1 MDLFQKNAFGF
12 GFGPGASA
20 ADAPQ
25 SGLNWKYFMVGVVV
39 AALIAVLVYFIIDKA
54 DTRPVMDGFED
65 KKEKTEDSSKK
76 TYPIPPE
83 GFKLAEGFADQ
94 TLYSAYKGLI
104 PETNETMIELQQLD
118 AKLAAFKRDLT
129 SPAKT
134 IDASKLV
141 QYNTYQDIRP
151 LADWTSQ
158 CFSKNVPERD
168 IVIQMDRWLLSGKK
182 TLADLNGAAGLPK
195 EKNYDLLEAAVED
208 VKRVAIKECVA
219 TAHVDVQGLTGPHD
233 PVGYG
238 SAVTDTSAQFD

>member
-1 MDLFQKNAFGF
+1 
-12 GFGPGASA
+12 
-20 ADAPQ
+20 
-25 SGLNWKYFMVGVVV
+25 
-39 AALIAVLVYFIIDKA
+39 
-54 DTRPVMDGFED
+54 
-65 KKEKTEDSSKK
+65 
-76 TYPIPPE
+76 
-83 GFKLAEGFADQ
+83 LAEGFADQ

-182 TLADLNGAAGLPK
+182 TLADLNGTAGLPK

-208 VKRVAIKECVA
+208 VKRVALKECVA

>member
-54 DTRPVMDGFED
+54 DTRPVVDGFED
-65 KKEKTEDSSKK
+65 KKEK
-76 TYPIPPE
+76 PAIPPE
-83 GFKLAEGFADQ
+83 GFKLTEGFADQ
-94 TLYSAYKGLI
+94 TLYSVYKGLI

-182 TLADLNGAAGLPK
+182 TLADLNGAVGLPK

-208 VKRVAIKECVA
+208 VKRVALKECVA

>member
-39 AALIAVLVYFIIDKA
+39 AALIAVLVYFIVDKA
-54 DTRPVMDGFED
+54 DTRPVMDGFTD
-65 KKEKTEDSSKK
+65 KKEKPANP
-76 TYPIPPE
+76 PIPPE
-83 GFKLAEGFADQ
+83 GFKLAEGFANQ
-94 TLYSAYKGLI
+94 STLYSAYKGLI

-208 VKRVAIKECVA
+208 VKRVALKECVA

>member
-12 GFGPGASA
+12 GFGPA
-20 ADAPQ
+20 AVGDVAPQ
-25 SGLNWKYFMVGVVV
+25 SGLNWKFFVIGAVV

-54 DTRPVMDGFED
+54 DTRPVMDGFAD
-65 KKEKTEDSSKK
+65 KKEEK
-76 TYPIPPE
+76 PAIP
-83 GFKLAEGFADQ
+83 LEGFASASQ
-94 TLYSAYKGLI
+94 STLYSAYKGLI
-104 PETNETMIELQQLD
+104 PESNEAMIELEQLD

-168 IVIQMDRWLLSGKK
+168 IQLQMDRWLLSGKK

-195 EKNYDLLEAAVED
+195 EKNYDILEAAVED
-208 VKRVAIKECVA
+208 VKRVALKECVA

>member
-54 DTRPVMDGFED
+54 DTRPVVDGFED
-65 KKEKTEDSSKK
+65 KKEK
-76 TYPIPPE
+76 PAIPPE
-83 GFKLAEGFADQ
+83 GFLTEGFADQ
-94 TLYSAYKGLI
+94 TLYSTYKGLI

-208 VKRVAIKECVA
+208 VKRVALKECVA

>member
-12 GFGPGASA
+12 GFGPGASV

-39 AALIAVLVYFIIDKA
+39 AALIAILVYFIVDKA
-54 DTRPVMDGFED
+54 DTRPVVDGFED
-65 KKEKTEDSSKK
+65 KKEK
-76 TYPIPPE
+76 PAIPPE
-83 GFKLAEGFADQ
+83 GFLTEGFADQ

-208 VKRVAIKECVA
+208 VKRVALKECVA